1 MSARVIARGCR
12 PPSPAD
18 PVSSHGAS
26 AMTCPMRPRPDDFDA
41 RSEETFDS
49 PHELYRRLR
58 AEQPLAYSNEYGGFW
73 ALTRFADD
81 VDAARNSDPNLASVS
96 AVVPGDPH
104 AIRRTR

>member
-49 PHELYRRLR
+49 PHALYRRLR
-58 AEQPLAYSNEYGGFW
+58 AEQPLAYSSEHGGFW
-73 ALTRFADD
+73 GRTRFAD
-81 VDAARNSDPNLASVS
+81 VEAAARNRDRDSYPGRALTPRHPRRLLAR
-96 AVVPGDPH
+96 H
-104 AIRRTR
+104 